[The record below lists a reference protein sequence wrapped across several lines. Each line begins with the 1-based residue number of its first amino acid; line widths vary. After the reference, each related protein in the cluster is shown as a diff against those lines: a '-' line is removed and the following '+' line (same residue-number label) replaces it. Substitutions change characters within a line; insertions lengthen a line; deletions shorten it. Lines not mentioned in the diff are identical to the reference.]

1 MLFGLEDLWQVGIV
15 FLAAVLA
22 GAGNAVAGGGTNLSF
37 PILVWAG
44 LPPVEANAT
53 NAVGLSTGSMAA
65 AWSYRVRIGE
75 AEPRWWWLVVP
86 GAVGGAV
93 GAWLLLALP
102 PEWFGAVA
110 PFLVIGAALL
120 VGAEPVLRR
129 HIGIGGRDG
138 TVTAVVTMLLV
149 SFYGGYFGAGM
160 GILILLVLS
169 LLGMRDLHQA
179 NGFKNMLAVAIK
191 GIAILIFIVQG
202 RVIWGAAILLV
213 AGSTVG
219 GWLAGHLIQKVEQ
232 GTLRRVVVAMGLG
245 MGVVMAARQYL
256 L

>member
-1 MLFGLEDLWQVGIV
+1 MLFGLEDFWQLGIV

-53 NAVGLSTGSMAA
+53 NSLGLSIGSGAA
-65 AWSYRVRIGE
+65 AWSYRERIGE
-75 AEPRWWWLVVP
+75 VKPVWWWLVLP
-86 GAVGGAV
+86 SALGGAL

-102 PEWFGAVA
+102 PEWFGIIA
-110 PFLVIGAALL
+110 PFLVIGAAIL
-120 VGAEPVLRR
+120 VGLEPVFRR
-129 HIGIGGRDG
+129 HVGIGGG
-138 TVTAVVTMLLV
+138 EAPVLAVVTLFLV

-169 LLGMRDLHQA
+169 LLGMQDLHRA
-179 NGFKNMLAVAIK
+179 NGFKNMLAVAVK

-202 RVIWGAAILLV
+202 RVIWGVAIVLSV
-213 AGSTVG
+213 GAIAG
-219 GWLAGHLIQKVEQ
+219 GWLAGHLIQKVDQ
-232 GTLRRVVVAMGLG
+232 RILRRMVVAMGLG
-245 MGVVMAARQYL
+245 MGAIMAVRQYL
-256 L
+256 F

>member
-1 MLFGLEDLWQVGIV
+1 MFFGLEDFWQLGIV

-53 NAVGLSTGSMAA
+53 NSVGLSSGSGAA
-65 AWSYRVRIGE
+65 AWSYRERIGE
-75 AEPRWWWLVVP
+75 AKPVWWWLVLP
-86 GAVGGAV
+86 TALGGAL

-102 PEWFGAVA
+102 PEWFGIIA
-110 PFLVIGAALL
+110 PFLVIGAAIL
-120 VGAEPVLRR
+120 VGLEPVFRR
-129 HIGIGGRDG
+129 HIRIGGEAG
-138 TVTAVVTMLLV
+138 PGLAVAALFLV

-169 LLGMRDLHQA
+169 LLGMKDLHLA
-179 NGFKNMLAVAIK
+179 NGFKNMLAVAVK

-202 RVIWGAAILLV
+202 RVIWGVAIVLV
-213 AGSTVG
+213 VGATAG
-219 GWLAGHLIQKVEQ
+219 GWLAGHLIQKVDQ
-232 GTLRRVVVAMGLG
+232 AILRRGVVAMGLG
-245 MGVVMAARQYL
+245 MGTIMVVRQYL